1 MRLQLRRCGEAE
13 ADEEE
18 IGEWKREGDFKEVKE
33 KRDIYIDTW
42 DRHLKGLRDVYV
54 CVQN

>member
-33 KRDIYIDTW
+33 KRDIYIDTG